1 MKSLLLAKNKKEWVF
16 IIFCFLLLLFIN
28 LYSNYKSYKI
38 LTTNEIYTTHTKVI
52 NIYSK
57 YNYDVLK
64 LSNDNITFFT
74 STSKNTFIKND
85 FISITILTK
94 NIDFISYL
102 KGFYVN
108 SFNLYKINNPNILFY
123 KLNNYITSQ
132 HTNKDIASLFNALF
146 LAIPVDKSL
155 QNQIST
161 YGISHLIAISGFHLG
176 VLSFVIYFILNF
188 FYTTLHKNYLPYR
201 NKKYDL
207 LIITSLF
214 MFIYLSFLSNQA
226 PLLRAFVMYIF
237 AIFTLRSNIKLLSFS
252 VLSLCIL
259 LIISLFPK
267 LLFSLSF
274 WFSICGVFY
283 IFLFLK
289 YFKSLN
295 KIFLFV
301 FLNIW
306 LYLAINPISHLF
318 FPNTSLY
325 QLFSP
330 FLTIF
335 FSLFYPIELFLH
347 LFNYGDLFDKYISIF
362 LNHKI
367 STKDIFTNIYFLVL
381 YVSVSLFSVKNKK
394 AFIILNIL
402 IIIFNIYLYSSYLSV

>member
-16 IIFCFLLLLFIN
+16 IICCFILLLFIN

-38 LTTNEIYTTHTKVI
+38 LTSNEIYTTHTKII
-52 NIYSK
+52 NIYPK
-57 YNYDVLK
+57 DAYDVLK

-94 NIDFISYL
+94 NIDFVSYL

-108 SFNLYKINNPNILFY
+108 SFNLYKINNPNILFS
-123 KLNNYITSQ
+123 KLSKFIDSQ
-132 HTNKDIASLFNALF
+132 HLNKDITSLFNALF
-146 LAIPVDKSL
+146 LAIPVDKLL

-176 VLSFVIYFILNF
+176 VLSFVIYFILNL
-188 FYTTLHKNYLPYR
+188 FYMNIHKNYLPYR

-207 LIITSLF
+207 LILTSLF

-237 AIFTLRSNIKLLSFS
+237 AIFALRSNIKLLSFS

-289 YFKSLN
+289 YFKTLP
-295 KIFLFV
+295 KILLFV

-367 STKDIFTNIYFLVL
+367 YTKDIFTNLYFLIF
-381 YVSVSLFSVKNKK
+381 YASVSLLSIKNKK

-402 IIIFNIYLYSSYLSV
+402 IIVFNIYLYSSYLSV